1 MKKGAIKCLLIF
13 SSFIILGYALSLI
26 SVLMMLGSSTDT
38 GVGMGVSLI
47 LVGGILMTVSVFG
60 TFVSSIVVLAQT
72 GKLKVAKGITKAASI
87 VGIVGSSLAI
97 IFIWALSGDTG
108 TTVAFILMV
117 VTFGLTCGAYS
128 SIKKN
133 NGFISSNNYSQPT
146 QHGQQYPQDDQF

>member
-38 GVGMGVSLI
+38 GVGMGASLVI
-47 LVGGILMTVSVFG
+47 VGAVIMTVSIVG

-97 IFIWALSGDTG
+97 IFVWVVSG
-108 TTVAFILMV
+108 TTGASIGFLLII

-133 NGFISSNNYSQPT
+133 NGFVGSNNYSQPT